1 MATETITTEEVPSPA
16 SVIFSNG
23 YLDEIVENIRSRT
36 GTWSRHVGADGLT
49 DEQATT
55 IAYIDKLPKRS
66 KLEALSKDP
75 SFYANIF
82 CTIFTRITR
91 VDVLQSALALAADLI
106 PADKNFTVALN
117 SLPQICDTLGKLLDS
132 KDEAIRLLAAK
143 VVILLI
149 IATDKPPVPIVQ
161 KMLDCSCQLSTCDD
175 YKLKDLAAQS
185 YGAILSVKCTR
196 ALFWAKIT
204 TYGPPLLEILRSGKG
219 GLQLQYYTV
228 LVFWLLSFE
237 LEPAEELNKKCDII
251 PIVLDIMKIAIKEK
265 IIRVSVSLFYNLVTI
280 APEENIPALL
290 VVSGLP
296 VIKSMAQRKWTD
308 VELESDLVTLSTTL
322 QEAHDSMSTFD
333 EYVSELTSGRLRWS
347 PVHKSIDFWKRNVEQ
362 FKEDNWK
369 LLKELA
375 KVISTSSDNTVLAVA
390 SNDIGQV
397 ITELPEGLKVLQQ
410 MGTKTKI
417 MEMMGHPDPDVKYQA
432 LKATQVFVARAFA

>member
-1 MATETITTEEVPSPA
+1 MATETITAEEVPSPA

-23 YLDEIVENIRSRT
+23 YLDEIVETISSKVV
-36 GTWSRHVGADGLT
+36 TWSSLVGADGLT
-49 DEQATT
+49 EEQAN
-55 IAYIDKLPKRS
+55 AVASLDKELKSS
-66 KLEALSKDP
+66 KVEALSKDP
-75 SFYANIF
+75 SLYAGIF
-82 CTIFTRITR
+82 CTIFTKITR
-91 VDVLQSALALAADLI
+91 VDVLQSVLVLATYLIRSDKAFTAALS
-106 PADKNFTVALN
+106 
-117 SLPQICDTLGKLLDS
+117 SLREICGPLEKLLDS
-132 KDEAIRLLAAK
+132 EDEAVRLLAAK
-143 VVILLI
+143 VVILLL
-149 IATDKPPVPIVQ
+149 IATDKPPVPAVQ
-161 KMLDCSCQLSTCDD
+161 KMLDCSWKLSTCDD
-175 YKLKDLAAQS
+175 YRLKDLAAQS

-204 TYGPPLLEILRSGKG
+204 SYGPPLLEILKSGKG

-251 PIVLDIMKIAIKEK
+251 PIILDIMKVAIKEK

-308 VELESDLVTLSTTL
+308 VELEADLVTLSTTL

-347 PVHKSIDFWKRNVEQ
+347 PAHKSIDFWKRNVEQ

-369 LLKELA
+369 LLRELA
-375 KVISTSSDNTVLAVA
+375 KVIATSSDNTVLAVA

>member
-1 MATETITTEEVPSPA
+1 MATETITAEEVPSPA

-23 YLDEIVENIRSRT
+23 YLDELVDNIRSRT
-36 GTWSRHVGADGLT
+36 VTWSSHVGADGLT
-49 DEQATT
+49 EGEAS
-55 IAYIDKLPKRS
+55 ALASVDKLPKS
-66 KLEALSKDP
+66 SQLDVLSKDR
-75 SFYANIF
+75 SLYANIF
-82 CTIFTRITR
+82 CNLFTKITR
-91 VDVLQSALALAADLI
+91 VDVLQYSLVVASDLI
-106 PADKNFTVALN
+106 LADEAFTTTLS
-117 SLPQICDTLGKLLDS
+117 SLPAIGEPLASLLGNE
-132 KDEAIRLLAAK
+132 DEAVALLAAK
-143 VVILLI
+143 LINLLI
-149 IATDKPPVPIVQ
+149 LATDRPPVAVVQ
-161 KMLDCSCQLSTCDD
+161 KALEAACRFSTSDD
-175 YKLKDLAAQS
+175 YNLKDLAAQS
-185 YGAILSVKCTR
+185 YVAILSVKCTR
-196 ALFWAKIT
+196 NFFWAKIT
-204 TYGPPLLEILRSGKG
+204 TYGPPLLEILKSGKG
-219 GLQLQYYTV
+219 GLQLQYYTI

-237 LEPAEELNKKCDII
+237 SEPAEELNKKCDII

-296 VIKSMAQRKWTD
+296 VVKSMAQRKWTD
-308 VELESDLVTLSTTL
+308 TELESDLVTLSTTL

-333 EYVSELTSGRLRWS
+333 EYVTELTSGRLRWS
-347 PVHKSIDFWKRNVEQ
+347 PAHKSIDFWKRNVEQ
-362 FKEDNWK
+362 FKDDNWK

-375 KVISTSSDNTVLAVA
+375 KVISTSNDNTVLAVA

-397 ITELPEGLKVLQQ
+397 ITELPEGLRVLQQ